1 MDFLKREETKP
12 EASVYRPSD
21 EETEKFFA
29 EAERIDRAYVSVD
42 EQKEIAVRDPFD
54 PTHLLKVFDNFHI
67 QIDGMANKA
76 MGVSVKTDAD
86 LDTATLLTTQAKGL
100 TQAIEKERVK
110 LKEPYLKVT
119 SVLDFETKQ
128 LKDRLV
134 KVQAH
139 INSLIA
145 PYLQKKEAERREAE
159 KKAAEE
165 AARIQAELDEKVR
178 LEKEAAAEKARKEA
192 EACGIDKA
200 GQETAAAVAMDEIE
214 AAPVVVMEAPAEIK
228 VQTDAGTAKLAESW
242 DYEINDILSLPIAAF
257 EARREQVI
265 AALKPW
271 ITSQVKNGVRQI
283 PGVRIFKVA
292 KLNTRTSR
300 GNSSGKW

>member
-1 MDFLKREETKP
+1 MDFLKPQEREE
-12 EASVYRPSD
+12 R
-21 EETEKFFA
+21 A
-29 EAERIDRAYVSVD
+29 EAVINLIRNEYTPVQDMV
-42 EQKEIAVRDPFD
+42 VRDPFD
-54 PTHLLKVFDNFHI
+54 PAPLLRVFDNFHI

-76 MGVSVKTDAD
+76 QGVSVKTDAD

-128 LKDRLV
+128 LKDRLA

-159 KKAAEE
+159 RKAAEE

-214 AAPVVVMEAPAEIK
+214 AAPVVVMDAPAEIK
-228 VQTDAGTAKLAESW
+228 VQTDAGSAKLKEEWSF
-242 DYEINDILSLPIAAF
+242 EIQNCAGLPTAAYV
-257 EARREQVI
+257 ARNKQVI
-265 AALKPW
+265 AALSPW
-271 ITSQVKNGVRQI
+271 VSDQIKAGIREI

-300 GNSSGKW
+300 KSAGEW